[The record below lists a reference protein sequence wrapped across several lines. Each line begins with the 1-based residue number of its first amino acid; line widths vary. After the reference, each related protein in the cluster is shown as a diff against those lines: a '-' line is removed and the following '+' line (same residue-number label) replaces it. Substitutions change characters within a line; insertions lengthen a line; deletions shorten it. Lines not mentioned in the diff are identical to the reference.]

1 MGCDRVRRNERWKKK
16 KNKIKLKKALASPY
30 RRRYD
35 GYCCLEMKKK
45 KKKKK
50 EKKEKKKK
58 KENAV
63 RLYNTLPFFLST
75 VNRSDEKERKKTKRT
90 QPSVFCLLQNFYT
103 V

>member
-1 MGCDRVRRNERWKKK
+1 
-16 KNKIKLKKALASPY
+16 
-30 RRRYD
+30 
-35 GYCCLEMKKK
+35 MKKK

-75 VNRSDEKERKKTKRT
+75 VNRSDEKERKKNETNT
-90 QPSVFCLLQNFYT
+90 TFCLLSSAEFLYCVNTEQIT
-103 V
+103 E